1 MKLSLDFVRTLPKN
15 DAKTEFSSSLSTNL
29 TDRFWTWVISGLTRF
44 KLDFRPIYR
53 RSSYKGQKWIKS
65 GRSKVF
71 QTDHTERTDV
81 CQKDHPD
88 CNLMTVH
95 FLIYL
100 VPVHVSSTF
109 YHWPFTLN
117 SLIFT
122 YIILVWVRFLSSWI
136 EIRRLPENA
145 HEFWHFRNVPGTIFY
160 GNVREIG
167 PSINTN

>member
-100 VPVHVSSTF
+100 VPGSCTCKLH
-109 YHWPFTLN
+109 
-117 SLIFT
+117 
-122 YIILVWVRFLSSWI
+122 FLSLTVYF
-136 EIRRLPENA
+136 ELA
-145 HEFWHFRNVPGTIFY
+145 HIYLHHTCMSKVFVKLNRNQETSRKCSRILAFQECTGYDILRKCT
-160 GNVREIG
+160 GNRSEH
-167 PSINTN
+167 